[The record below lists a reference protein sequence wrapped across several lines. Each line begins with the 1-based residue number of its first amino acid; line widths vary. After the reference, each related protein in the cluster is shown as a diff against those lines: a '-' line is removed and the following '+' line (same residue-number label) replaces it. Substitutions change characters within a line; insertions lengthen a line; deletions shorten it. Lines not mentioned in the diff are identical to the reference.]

1 MDEPLL
7 TAKAVFDRAHELT
20 VPEERRAF
28 LDEACGDR
36 VELRQQVEAL
46 LRAYDDAGSFLDRP
60 IAQLDGTSDFASGQ
74 FLDPDELPATPME
87 GVGSRIK
94 QYKLLQQIGEGGMG
108 VVFMAEQQEPVRR
121 MVALKVIKAGMDTAQ
136 VIARFEQERQA
147 LALMDHPNIAKVLD
161 AGTTASGRPFFVMEL
176 VKGIPMTKYC
186 NEQRLTAKQRLELFV
201 PVCQAIQH
209 AHQKGIIHR
218 DIKPS
223 NVLIAAYDG
232 KPVPKVIDFGVAKAA
247 GAKLTERT
255 LFTGFGGLVGTY
267 EYMSPEQAEF
277 NAMDVDTRS
286 DVYALGVLL
295 YELLTGT
302 TPISR
307 QRIKDAAILEVLRL
321 IREEEPP
328 RPSTRLSESKDS
340 LASVSAQRKA
350 EPTAL
355 VKSLRGEV
363 DWIVMKALDKDRTRR
378 YDTAN
383 GLARDIERYL
393 HEEPVEAGPPSARY
407 RLRKL
412 AWKHRRGLATAAS
425 LLVLVVIGAI
435 VSSVLAAWALRE
447 ERLAQQRLNDATTQK
462 ERAEQAE
469 GQVRD
474 QLEVVK
480 QQKERAEKAEAEAK
494 DNEAK
499 TKKSEEDTKAVLE
512 FFRDKVLSAGRPR
525 DQEGGLGKDVKLIDA
540 INQGREKIADSFKD
554 HPLVEASIRDTL
566 SRTYYL
572 LGDYPQ
578 AIRQAERAL
587 ALNEA
592 KLGADHPNTLTS
604 RNNLAGEYMSAG
616 RTAEAILL
624 GEQTLKQM
632 EAKLGADH
640 LTTLTSRNNLAE
652 VYRSAGRTAEAIRLL
667 EQTLKQRE
675 SKLGPDHPETL
686 YSRYNLANAYRS
698 AGRTAEAIRLH
709 EQTLKQREAK
719 LGADHPDTLTSR
731 NNLAAAYQSAG
742 RTAEAIPLFEQTLK
756 LSEAKLGADHP
767 DTLISR
773 NNMIAVYLSAG
784 RTAEAI
790 RLLEQTLKQTEAKLG
805 ADHPNTFNT
814 RNNLAAAYDS
824 VGQFTK
830 SEPIYRIAL
839 DRTRKQFGDEDS
851 RTAGQLAVLGLNL
864 LQQKKYSE
872 AEPICRDCL
881 KIREKNEP
889 DAWTTFNTQS
899 LLGGALLGQKKYADA
914 EPLLLQGYQ
923 GMKERQD
930 KIPPQGKV
938 RLTEALER
946 LVQLYEATGKK
957 DEAAKWRKELEEL
970 KQAIKK

>member
-7 TAKAVFDRAHELT
+7 TAKAAFDRAHEIT

-36 VELRQQVEAL
+36 AELRQQVEAL

-60 IAQLDGTSDFASGQ
+60 AVQSDGTSDFAAGQ
-74 FLDPDELPATPME
+74 FLDPNELPATPME

-108 VVFMAEQQEPVRR
+108 VVFMAEQQEPVKR

-176 VKGIPMTKYC
+176 VKGIPMTTYC
-186 NEQRLTAKQRLELFV
+186 DEQRLTAKQRLELFI

-223 NVLIAAYDG
+223 NVLVAAYDG

-247 GAKLTERT
+247 GQKLTERT

-295 YELLTGT
+295 YELLTGS
-302 TPISR
+302 TPLSR
-307 QRIKDAAILEVLRL
+307 QRIKSAAILEVLRL

-328 RPSTRLSESKDS
+328 KPSTRLSESKDS

-412 AWKHRRGLATAAS
+412 AWKHRRSLATAAALL
-425 LLVLVVIGAI
+425 LLVIIGAV
-435 VSSVLAAWALRE
+435 VSSALAAWAMRE
-447 ERLAQQRLNDATTQK
+447 ERLAQQRLNEATTQK
-462 ERAEQAE
+462 ERAE
-469 GQVRD
+469 
-474 QLEVVK
+474 
-480 QQKERAEKAEAEAK
+480 KAETEAK

-499 TKKSEEDTKAVLE
+499 TKKSEEDTKAVLAY
-512 FFRDKVLSAGRPR
+512 FRDKVLSAGRPR

-540 INQGREKIADSFKD
+540 INQGREKIAESFKD
-554 HPLVEASIRDTL
+554 HPLVEASIRQTL
-566 SRTYYL
+566 GRTYYL

-578 AIRQAERAL
+578 AIRQVERAM
-587 ALNEA
+587 ALFES
-592 KLGADHPNTLTS
+592 KLGADHPDTLNT
-604 RNNLAGEYMSAG
+604 RNDLALAYLDGG
-616 RTAEAILL
+616 RAAKAIPLF
-624 GEQTLKQM
+624 
-632 EAKLGADH
+632 
-640 LTTLTSRNNLAE
+640 
-652 VYRSAGRTAEAIRLL
+652 
-667 EQTLKQRE
+667 
-675 SKLGPDHPETL
+675 
-686 YSRYNLANAYRS
+686 
-698 AGRTAEAIRLH
+698 

-719 LGADHPDTLTSR
+719 LGADHPGTFTARNNLANAYWSAGRAAEAILLHEQTLKQMEAKLGVDHPDTLTSC
-731 NNLAAAYQSAG
+731 NNLAAGYWYAG
-742 RTAEAIPLFEQTLK
+742 GTAEAIPLFEQTLK
-756 LSEAKLGADHP
+756 HCEAKLGADHP

-773 NNMIAVYLSAG
+773 NNLAAVYLSAGRTADTIRLNEQTLKQLEAKFGADHPHTLASRNNLANAYLSAG

-790 RLLEQTLKQTEAKLG
+790 RLHEQTHKQTEAKLG
-805 ADHPNTFNT
+805 ADHPDTLNS

-824 VGQFTK
+824 VGQSTK
-830 SEPIYRIAL
+830 SEPIYRAAL
-839 DRTRKQFGDEDS
+839 DRTRKQFGNEDP

-864 LQQKKYSE
+864 LQQKKYTD
-872 AEPICRDCL
+872 AEPQLRNCL
-881 KIREKNEP
+881 NVREKKLPN
-889 DAWTTFNTQS
+889 DWSTFNAQS

-914 EPLLLQGYQ
+914 EPLLLKGYQ

-930 KIPPQGKV
+930 KIPPQSKV
-938 RLTEALER
+938 RLSEALER

-957 DEAAKWRKELEEL
+957 DEAAKWRKELDE
-970 KQAIKK
+970 IKKTAKK